1 MVTYNAKQMA
11 LSLKVPSESL
21 YVKKQ
26 NKSLLPLNTVNQ
38 HLLENE
44 FATAEVHSNPP
55 KTKEIKIKCISSLSS
70 LA

>member
-44 FATAEVHSNPP
+44 FATAVHSNPP
-55 KTKEIKIKCISSLSS
+55 KTK
-70 LA
+70 